1 MNFLAHLDIADHCH
15 SSKLG
20 NLLGDFVKGD
30 PQPHYSVAVA
40 NGIRLHRFVDSYTDH
55 HPLVKEAKHFFTN
68 TTRRFAPIALDMFW
82 DHCLAR
88 HWQAF
93 HQETLNAFC
102 TRAEQETE
110 REQATESEPA
120 HASLPER
127 YLTVSGFMW
136 QDRWLESYQT
146 MSNIEKAL
154 QRMSTRSPRMAPLA
168 HSFADLER
176 HYDVLERLFFQLYPD
191 VLTAS
196 QNALVLIPSRA

>member
-1 MNFLAHLDIADHCH
+1 MNFLAHLDIADHCR

-40 NGIRLHRFVDSYTDH
+40 NGIRLHRFVDGYTDH
-55 HPLVKEAKHFFTN
+55 HPLVKEAKHFFTD

-88 HWQAF
+88 HWQDF

-102 TRAEQETE
+102 SRAEQETYA
-110 REQATESEPA
+110 EQAQEP
-120 HASLPER
+120 LPER
-127 YLTVSGFMW
+127 YLTVSRFMW
-136 QDRWLESYQT
+136 QDRWLESYQQ
-146 MSNIEKAL
+146 MSNIETAL

-168 HSFADLER
+168 HTIADLER
-176 HYDVLERLFFQLYPD
+176 HYDALETLFFQLYPD